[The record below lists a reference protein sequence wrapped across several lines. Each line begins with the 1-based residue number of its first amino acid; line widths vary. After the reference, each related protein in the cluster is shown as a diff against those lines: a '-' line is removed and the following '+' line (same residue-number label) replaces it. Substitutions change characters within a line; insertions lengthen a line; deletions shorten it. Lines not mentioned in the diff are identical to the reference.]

1 MIRNELLFLQQY
13 SEQSNLELFISSWEV
28 LLHVS
33 LKFKVVRRSIM
44 TCILFI
50 CFYLSLWNLLPF
62 FLSYYET
69 SSKYLRYYSKT
80 WIFPTPT
87 KPSFSF
93 NPSKTRIR
101 KVNILQNSLIL
112 KNQKVFLLHQI
123 QNKKELLIYLCSY
136 FFFFS
141 AIIIK
146 HLIYKHTFL
155 LNHKKNGSFILRN
168 MLIIPTNKNPNLKIL
183 PLIDWSQEQSYF
195 LLSCRQ
201 SLPGTVW

>member
-136 FFFFS
+136 FFSFS

-146 HLIYKHTFL
+146 T
-155 LNHKKNGSFILRN
+155 
-168 MLIIPTNKNPNLKIL
+168 PNI
-183 PLIDWSQEQSYF
+183 
-195 LLSCRQ
+195 
-201 SLPGTVW
+201 